1 MKKPTKLEQ
10 EAKAYQELQ
19 KRTPSQKAAVT
30 LNARRYFAG
39 QAMVVL
45 MANMNMS
52 MSEVR
57 REAYKWADY
66 MLENN

>member
-1 MKKPTKLEQ
+1 MKKLTKLEQ

-19 KRTPSQKAAVT
+19 KKTSSQKAAVT

-45 MANMNMS
+45 MGNVGMS
-52 MSEVR
+52 MSEIR
-57 REAYKWADY
+57 KEAYKWADY

>member
-19 KRTPSQKAAVT
+19 KKTPSQKSVT

-45 MANMNMS
+45 MGNVGMS
-52 MSEVR
+52 MSEIR
-57 REAYKWADY
+57 KEAYKWADY

>member
-1 MKKPTKLEQ
+1 MKKLTKLEQ
-10 EAKAYQELQ
+10 EAKAYQELNKKQ
-19 KRTPSQKAAVT
+19 LSQRAIT

-45 MANMNMS
+45 MSNVSMS

-57 REAYKWADY
+57 KEAYKWADY
-66 MLENN
+66 MLENH